1 MRSKKGTEKKTKAEK
16 QSGEMQAQTEH
27 SLPLTASAIQANND
41 EQPSWVSVLQTSLD
55 AMQAKLENAQHNMDA
70 KLDRIG
76 SQMEEHLRGVREEM
90 GQLREYMDKHGEDM
104 KQGLDSFREETNRNF
119 ETAEAEMRAQKKD
132 IEILEERWSTDV
144 QDIITAS
151 LEQQTKLQDKLSDI
165 EGRSRRN
172 NVRIWGL
179 KEGIEGD
186 SVSEYINRLIHK
198 ELGMSE
204 DIKLEIQRAH
214 RALALNPQPDKFPR
228 AIIVNFLRFEVKEN
242 VIKTAWR
249 TVMEVE
255 GRRVA
260 AKRRKYVGLKRI
272 LKDKGIRF
280 QSPMDTLRVYWN
292 EGTMLYRSAQD
303 AARAMRQRGWQVPDS
318 REERPTLLQRLEAAR
333 KWTRLRRRERGDNN
347 ETRVRED
354 RHRIGGA
361 DE

>member
-1 MRSKKGTEKKTKAEK
+1 
-16 QSGEMQAQTEH
+16 
-27 SLPLTASAIQANND
+27 
-41 EQPSWVSVLQTSLD
+41 
-55 AMQAKLENAQHNMDA
+55 
-70 KLDRIG
+70 
-76 SQMEEHLRGVREEM
+76 
-90 GQLREYMDKHGEDM
+90 
-104 KQGLDSFREETNRNF
+104 
-119 ETAEAEMRAQKKD
+119 KD
-132 IEILEERWSTDV
+132 IEILEERTAGVEEWSTDV

-179 KEGIEGD
+179 KEGIEGTRSPSTSTD
-186 SVSEYINRLIHK
+186 SKGAQGTCSK
-198 ELGMSE
+198 
-204 DIKLEIQRAH
+204 
-214 RALALNPQPDKFPR
+214 PQPDKFPR

-255 GRRVA
+255 GRRVTFDHDYSSEVA
-260 AKRRKYVGLKRI
+260 AKRRKYAGLKRI

-292 EGTMLYRSAQD
+292 EGTMLYKSAQD

-333 KWTRLRRRERGDNN
+333 NWTRLRRRERGDNN

-354 RHRIGGA
+354 RHRIGVC
-361 DE
+361 